1 MKTYAERKQR
11 TPHTLVGHVGNS
23 KQASLCEILQSSH
36 DKLLERK
43 AIQCQI
49 NNNSPGTKIKDELK
63 IPSVNNFVPIQRYAT
78 FTEGGKFIIFPI
90 LAKLFAAWNIQ
101 ITNCMY

>member
-1 MKTYAERKQR
+1 MLKENREHR
-11 TPHTLVGHVGNS
+11 IPLLVMLVIPS
-23 KQASLCEILQSSH
+23 KHLCVILQSSH

-63 IPSVNNFVPIQRYAT
+63 IPSVNNFVPIQHYAT
-78 FTEGGKFIIFPI
+78 FTEGGKIYNISSAAQAI
-90 LAKLFAAWNIQ
+90 LRLGISKSRIVCIRF
-101 ITNCMY
+101 

>member
-49 NNNSPGTKIKDELK
+49 NNNSQELK
-63 IPSVNNFVPIQRYAT
+63 
-78 FTEGGKFIIFPI
+78 
-90 LAKLFAAWNIQ
+90 
-101 ITNCMY
+101 

>member
-49 NNNSPGTKIKDELK
+49 NNNSPGTKIKDEL
-63 IPSVNNFVPIQRYAT
+63 IILYPFNDMLPSRKV
-78 FTEGGKFIIFPI
+78 GKFIIFPI
-90 LAKLFAAWNIQ
+90 PAKLFAAWNIQ

>member
-63 IPSVNNFVPIQRYAT
+63 ILGYDDLALSVRQCLDV
-78 FTEGGKFIIFPI
+78 
-90 LAKLFAAWNIQ
+90 
-101 ITNCMY
+101 

>member
-63 IPSVNNFVPIQRYAT
+63 IPPSRKV
-78 FTEGGKFIIFPI
+78 GKFIIFPI

>member
-78 FTEGGKFIIFPI
+78 FTVGKFIIFPI